1 MEQEA
6 VFDVGDFDE
15 KNVSLNETPR
25 DPTHYLQQVS
35 VSRARCPEVVTAR
48 RIPFGVGCSKLPK
61 DLFFTTDPPSEHS
74 VDMSKKFSMQRAF
87 IRTRR
92 LQWEEEAVTFKW
104 PNLRDFDGWRV
115 FCLEERK
122 NLFPLK
128 PKDIPRFAH
137 HRGNPPSLR
146 LILSLSEQQVNAVI
160 QHLINVFLEEGYT
173 RPLFEWIYALM
184 LVIQKPLLLDV
195 CSSIRQLAKHSRIL
209 RNTLDEKMPTN
220 VMYEEFSI
228 FIAIV
233 GVYFEQLDLAD
244 QISQLD
250 IADDTSS

>member
-6 VFDVGDFDE
+6 VFDVGNFDDRD
-15 KNVSLNETPR
+15 VSLNETPR

-35 VSRARCPEVVTAR
+35 VSRARCPEVVTATK
-48 RIPFGVGCSKLPK
+48 IPVFEVGSSALPK
-61 DLFFTTDPPSEHS
+61 DLFFTTDPPSEQS
-74 VDMSKKFSMQRAF
+74 IAMSKRFSMQRAF
-87 IRTRR
+87 VRNQRSK
-92 LQWEEEAVTFKW
+92 WKEEAITFKW
-104 PNLRDFDGWRV
+104 PSLRNPDAWRI

-122 NLFPLK
+122 NPFPIK

-137 HRGNPPSLR
+137 HRGNPPTLR
-146 LILSLSEQQVNAVI
+146 LLFNLSQSQT
-160 QHLINVFLEEGYT
+160 FLEEGYT

-184 LVIQKPLLLDV
+184 LVLQKPLWHDV

-209 RNTLDEKMPTN
+209 RNTLDEKMPN
-220 VMYEEFSI
+220 SSKMHEEFSL

-250 IADDTSS
+250 DETDETSSIPS